1 MDNNH
6 KKVSD
11 KKLILKIPSTILSN
25 NILSLN
31 EKLILSLDYTFNLK
45 KGFNKLSNKQVAQLF
60 NIHSN
65 IVSYCRKRLVDKHFL
80 QKNKSVYRLTDK
92 HLQIKQDFDQ
102 RDVYLPFEIYNHS
115 KLNAGAKLL
124 WGEYNSISIGYKEYF
139 AKRSYTANRL
149 NVSEES
155 VTNWTKQLEQH
166 QLLKKYELRKGYC
179 KSQKVIITCQ
189 FNDERKI
196 LDITHVK
203 NPSGEWVLKRAKI
216 LGLEEWE

>member
-25 NILSLN
+25 NILSLS

-45 KGFNKLSNKQVAQLF
+45 KGFNKLSNKQLAQLF

-65 IVSYCRKRLVDKHFL
+65 IVSYCRKSLVDKKL
-80 QKNKSVYRLTDK
+80 LTKDKSTFKITDK
-92 HLQIKQDFDQ
+92 HLENKTEQDQ
-102 RDVYLPFEIYNHS
+102 REVHLPFEIYNHS
-115 KLNAGAKLL
+115 KLKAGAKLL
-124 WGEYNSISIGYKEYF
+124 WGEYNSISKGYKEYF

-155 VTNWTKQLEQH
+155 ITNWTKQLEQH

-189 FNDERKI
+189 FKDGRKI
-196 LDITHVK
+196 LDITHIK
-203 NPSGEWVLKRAKI
+203 NPNGEWVLKRPKM
-216 LGLEEWE
+216 LGFEEWE